1 MSEQEELTKA
11 ARVLM
16 DARPFPVLTGA
27 GISVESGIP
36 TFHGPDGLWSKY
48 DPYEYGH
55 IDTFRV
61 RPERTWTLLMEIIKV
76 SIDASPNEAHRTLA
90 EMERRGWVGRIVTQ
104 NVDGL
109 HSLAGSKDV
118 IELHGDARRV
128 RCLKC
133 GNTESLDPETIGT
146 FQIHCFCGGIKKPEV
161 VLYGENLPM
170 EAMRDAQDLC
180 ARARAILV
188 IGTSGIV
195 YPAAILSEIVK
206 SSGGDVIEINPSET
220 ALTHGIST
228 ITIKEGAVQGLK
240 ALFSA
245 MERIEL
251 VEASGN

>member
-1 MSEQEELTKA
+1 MAEQEELTKA

-61 RPERTWTLLMEIIKV
+61 RPERTWALLMEIIKG

-133 GNTESLDPETIGT
+133 GNTETLDQDTIES
-146 FQIHCFCGGIKKPEV
+146 FQIHCFCGGIKKPDV

-170 EAMRDAQDLC
+170 EAIKCAQDLC
-180 ARARAILV
+180 IHAKAILV

-195 YPAAILSEIVK
+195 YPAAGLPEIVRC
-206 SSGGDVIEINPSET
+206 SGGKVIEINPSDT
-220 ALTHGIST
+220 ALTNGIAT
-228 ITIKEGAVQGLK
+228 MTMKEGAVQGLK

-245 MERIEL
+245 MERVDL
-251 VEASGN
+251 GEASGN